1 MIRDSITHVRELL
14 GVAIIRAGLWV
25 AAFEPPFSPESE
37 AAFAGIEEDDDP
49 RPIPPVELSPVAQA
63 MVDEVRR
70 ATAVP
75 PPPAVVRRGSL
86 ADRIARARAGG

>member
-1 MIRDSITHVRELL
+1 MIRDSIIRARELL

-25 AAFEPPFSPESE
+25 AAFKPPFSPESE
-37 AAFAGIEEDDDP
+37 AAFVGIEEDDE
-49 RPIPPVELSPVAQA
+49 RPIPQVELSPAARA

-70 ATAVP
+70 ATADP